1 MTKLLLVRHG
11 ESQANL
17 KDVFAGYYDI
27 DLTERGLEQAQC
39 TARFIKENYA
49 VDVIYSSDLRRACQ
63 TAKPIADTFG
73 LPIIPEK
80 EMREIS
86 AGDWEGVS
94 FASLKNTHAE
104 AFRIWITDL
113 GNAVC
118 PNGESTAQM
127 AERILNA
134 VTRIAKENDGK
145 TVVITTHAT
154 PIRALQ
160 CHVLGKPLREIQQ
173 LSWVSNASVTEVD
186 YENGVFTLIKTGQ
199 DAHLAELRTTLPD
212 DV

>member
-11 ESQANL
+11 ESEANL

-27 DLTERGLEQAQC
+27 DLTARGREQAAC
-39 TARFIKENYA
+39 TAAFLKEQYT
-49 VDVIYSSDLRRACQ
+49 VDAIYSSDLRRAYQ
-63 TAKPIADTFG
+63 TAKPIADIFG
-73 LPIIPEK
+73 LPIIPKK
-80 EMREIS
+80 EMREIF

-104 AFRIWITDL
+104 AFHIWITDL
-113 GNAVC
+113 GNATC
-118 PNGESTAQM
+118 PNGESTVQM
-127 AERILNA
+127 AERILHA
-134 VTRIAKENDGK
+134 VTCIAKENDGK

-160 CHVLGKPLREIQQ
+160 CLFSGKPLCAMQQ
-173 LSWVSNASVTEVD
+173 VSWVSNASVTEVD
-186 YENGVFTLIKTGQ
+186 YENGVFTLVNTGQ
-199 DAHLAELRTTLPD
+199 DAHLAELRTTLPN